1 MRRNLPESTAPRAL
15 AGLVILALFL
25 RAASAGAEDK
35 DEEMAKKHFFRGITF
50 FDEGRYEDALIDFE
64 ASYKFHAHWKVK
76 YNIAVCHYALGHYM
90 EAADSILEFVEKGKG
105 HMSEDEKQQAQA
117 LIVKLKKELGIL
129 RLVGE
134 FKSFEVAI
142 DGAPKKAAASGAE
155 FFLDPGKH
163 SLEISLG
170 EDMAIA
176 MEADLIAGETTEIVL
191 KGSGKKPKEK
201 DQGAAP
207 VTAEVEVIKETD
219 KEEPLPAGGQGP
231 GGIAKKKWFVAM
243 GWWHMA
249 SGAALL
255 IAATVTGSLVLSK
268 KGPIEDAQSDY
279 LDAFNSGANDE
290 ELALLAKK
298 KNDLVSE
305 AKDLALATDIMLPI
319 GAVAA
324 AAGIAMVTVSYLK
337 KEKRRKPAAALLPG
351 PGSLA
356 LTVAF

>member
-1 MRRNLPESTAPRAL
+1 LI
-15 AGLVILALFL
+15 LVLSL
-25 RAASAGAEDK
+25 RAAAAGAEAK

-76 YNIAVCHYALGHYM
+76 YNIAVCHYALGHYK

-105 HMSEDEKQQAQA
+105 HMSEDEKQQAQD
-117 LIVKLKKELGIL
+117 LVVKLKKELGIL

-134 FKSFEVAI
+134 FKSFDVAI

-155 FFLDPGKH
+155 FFLAPGKH

-191 KGSGKKPKEK
+191 KGSGKKPKAQDE
-201 DQGAAP
+201 GSASL
-207 VTAEVEVIKETD
+207 TAEVEVIKESEE
-219 KEEPLPAGGQGP
+219 EEPMPAGGEGP
-231 GGIAKKKWFVAM
+231 GGIAQKKWFTAL
-243 GWWHMA
+243 GWWHLA

-255 IAATVTGSLVLSK
+255 IAASVTGGLVLGK
-268 KGPIEDAQSDY
+268 KGSIEDAQ
-279 LDAFNSGANDE
+279 DAYMEAYNNGEPDSVLQPLRE
-290 ELALLAKK
+290 ER
-298 KNDLVSE
+298 DGLVDD
-305 AKDLALATDIMLPI
+305 ARDLALATNIMLPI
-319 GAVAA
+319 GAAAA
-324 AAGIAMVTVSYLK
+324 AAGIAMVTVSYMK
-337 KEKRRKPAAALLPG
+337 KKKGEKPAAALLPG
-351 PGSLA
+351 PGSLT